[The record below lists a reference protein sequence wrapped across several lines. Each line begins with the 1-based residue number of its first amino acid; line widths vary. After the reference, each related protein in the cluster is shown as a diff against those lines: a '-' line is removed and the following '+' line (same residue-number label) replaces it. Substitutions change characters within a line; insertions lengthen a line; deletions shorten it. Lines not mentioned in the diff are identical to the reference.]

1 MEFGK
6 QVKTNY
12 TVDKEKLLDTFDRA
26 VLTNSR
32 IWLVSIQ
39 GKHFMKSPKTLQKY
53 NKQEKTN
60 LWCRLGNFRGGYCQ
74 FFNII
79 SFIVLRQLLGGKNA
93 HPPSTRGYGVAAG
106 SWLRINFS
114 RL

>member
-26 VLTNSR
+26 ILTNSR

-39 GKHFMKSPKTLQKY
+39 GKHFIRLPRTLKSTIKCKNRIFDIESET
-53 NKQEKTN
+53 
-60 LWCRLGNFRGGYCQ
+60 FAAMMA
-74 FFNII
+74 
-79 SFIVLRQLLGGKNA
+79 SF
-93 HPPSTRGYGVAAG
+93 
-106 SWLRINFS
+106 
-114 RL
+114 

>member
-53 NKQEKTN
+53 NEQEKTES
-60 LWCRLGNFRGGYCQ
+60 L
-74 FFNII
+74 I
-79 SFIVLRQLLGGKNA
+79 
-93 HPPSTRGYGVAAG
+93 STRK
-106 SWLRINFS
+106 LS
-114 RL
+114 RRLLPVF